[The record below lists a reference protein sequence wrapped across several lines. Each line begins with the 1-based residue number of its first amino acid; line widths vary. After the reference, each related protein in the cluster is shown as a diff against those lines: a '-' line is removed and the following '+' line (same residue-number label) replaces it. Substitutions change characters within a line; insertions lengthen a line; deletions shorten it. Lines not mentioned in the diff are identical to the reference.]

1 MPQSD
6 QMVKFSQRLDAI
18 MADLKLLK
26 DEFEAYKASQGGA
39 QNVTVLVPAKTS
51 QAKAQSGAF
60 PYPVGEV
67 VKIAFPELFKRKL
80 VNAGDVAYL
89 LSKEATRD
97 FKTRGYPILRV
108 YTTDADPGLYACN
121 HRRFYKMQ
129 PLELGT
135 KKYHLSSQFY
145 PESRQAVL
153 SWIYAHGLKKKE
165 LLALMANH

>member
-1 MPQSD
+1 MSKDPVLKNFAD
-6 QMVKFSQRLDAI
+6 RL
-18 MADLKLLK
+18 MKLETEFQALK
-26 DEFEAYKASQGGA
+26 DELAAYISSTDVKETAV
-39 QNVTVLVPAKTS
+39 NPVVAKPS
-51 QAKAQSGAF
+51 QAKAQSGTF
-60 PYPVGEV
+60 PYPVGAV

-89 LSKEATRD
+89 LSDDATRD

-108 YTTDADPGLYACN
+108 YTTDNDPGLYACN
-121 HRRFYKMQ
+121 HRRFYKMK

-153 SWIYAHGLKKKE
+153 AWIFAHGLKKKE
-165 LLALMANH
+165 LLSLMAT